1 MYGYPITPHTSPLP
15 LSLPLN
21 TMPSPSPA
29 AASEATPSRTPPRE
43 VVGAHTIARLV
54 DPGGPAPDL
63 GAGTALFGRDYDA
76 AGGAVSVLA
85 RVVANADG
93 AAVKRLRSPSKV
105 GGPPSPSQTPRAKRS
120 NLGRAPPSPLRRSP
134 VRVIAANP
142 PTSADDILKSLAQ
155 VYEESIQR
163 EVDEQD
169 TEEGNDVTTASP
181 ESTHTSSRKIK
192 KRTKHPKMHEDIFA
206 AGRELLMKKDHLA
219 VRSNAQRRR
228 AKKGALRRCILNSI
242 TDRQRRVVIAA
253 VGMEVATR
261 PAWQQRLRSC
271 ENNLKLT

>member
-1 MYGYPITPHTSPLP
+1 MAVDEFLKHGNRFFSNFPMPKSLASFIGQSIYIGPGLACRRRVDLWYSSSWKEDVPRDYQSSVPPTMTREKRLIYEVFLLLKTHVVDRRRNDYPINYVTS
-15 LSLPLN
+15 
-21 TMPSPSPA
+21 
-29 AASEATPSRTPPRE
+29 
-43 VVGAHTIARLV
+43 VKDKI
-54 DPGGPAPDL
+54 
-63 GAGTALFGRDYDA
+63 
-76 AGGAVSVLA
+76 SVE
-85 RVVANADG
+85 
-93 AAVKRLRSPSKV
+93 
-105 GGPPSPSQTPRAKRS
+105 
-120 NLGRAPPSPLRRSP
+120 LRRK
-134 VRVIAANP
+134 VLEDAIAANP

-169 TEEGNDVTTASP
+169 TEEGNDVTTASLK
-181 ESTHTSSRKIK
+181 STHTSSRKIK

-206 AGRELLMKKDHLA
+206 AGRELLIKKDHLA

>member
-54 DPGGPAPDL
+54 DPGSPAPDL

-105 GGPPSPSQTPRAKRS
+105 GGPPSPSKTPRAKRS
-120 NLGRAPPSPLRRSP
+120 NLGRAPPSPLRSSP
-134 VRVIAANP
+134 VRVVAAAAAATFAPPPAAVRQNRSS
-142 PTSADDILKSLAQ
+142 PTSVLDD
-155 VYEESIQR
+155 VF
-163 EVDEQD
+163 V
-169 TEEGNDVTTASP
+169 
-181 ESTHTSSRKIK
+181 
-192 KRTKHPKMHEDIFA
+192 
-206 AGRELLMKKDHLA
+206 
-219 VRSNAQRRR
+219 VRSMTKPKGSKGAKG
-228 AKKGALRRCILNSI
+228 KKGASANAKTSKMKMVGLAPSSAFLRW
-242 TDRQRRVVIAA
+242 A
-253 VGMEVATR
+253 R
-261 PAWQQRLRSC
+261 PRIFG
-271 ENNLKLT
+271 KP